1 MVANLEIERIPVL
14 PGNELP
20 VEYLP
25 VLYRCPTCDEVSS
38 GAKMKSYALAWE
50 LVNDADYP
58 AVDYSVPCRKH
69 EAA

>member
-1 MVANLEIERIPVL
+1 MVANLELERISVL
-14 PGNELP
+14 PGAGIAPEH
-20 VEYLP
+20 LP
-25 VLYRCPTCDEVSS
+25 VLYRCPTCGEVSS

-50 LVNDADYP
+50 LINDTDYP